1 MGPTGS
7 VVFPVRHADASSWST
22 AAAPATRVLRCLGS
36 RRGSATFWR
45 AHNLYSVA
53 HRLATSN
60 HPRSGHHAR
69 ARAAVDSQPQIHRW
83 LSPIGSLG
91 AWVGRASTSWSRSRR
106 AAHGALQES
115 PTNKC
120 RSMSP
125 STAVTESPSHF
136 AATGQNGLSRFE
148 VPTRAVTDRAGCL
161 LAADRL
167 PERRRRWPDPGPA
180 PRTRPWLRQS

>member
-69 ARAAVDSQPQIHRW
+69 ARAADDSQPQIHRW

-106 AAHGALQES
+106 AAHGALQET

-125 STAVTESPSHF
+125 STAVT
-136 AATGQNGLSRFE
+136 LSIF
-148 VPTRAVTDRAGCL
+148 PRAR
-161 LAADRL
+161 
-167 PERRRRWPDPGPA
+167 GPA
-180 PRTRPWLRQS
+180 RKPSSQLWKPSKSRSSSPPTPSGCQRTCPRTSPGGC